1 MSKFAAPNGHTEL
14 LTGECF
20 MRITKLLLATA
31 LIAGLPALAN
41 AESSSVTGTG
51 VLNTN
56 ARLDF
61 RIVVPKFLRFQVGSA
76 GATIDLVEFSV
87 PAANVGDGT
96 DIARTNGGA
105 VPVLLQSNNGN
116 VSLTATTLGQLN
128 NGAGENISFAEIL
141 STSSDP
147 NLNVPTLIDGGTS
160 AAITVTPNVG
170 TRVVNRT
177 ANWSFAYSNT
187 NFVGAGSYG
196 GVNVNNGRVTYTAS
210 LP

>member
-1 MSKFAAPNGHTEL
+1 MKNVRSIRGLAFFGVAALGL
-14 LTGECF
+14 LVMT
-20 MRITKLLLATA
+20 
-31 LIAGLPALAN
+31 PAV
-41 AESSSVTGTG
+41 AESNFQSGAG
-51 VLNTN
+51 PLNAT

-61 RIVVPKFLRFQVGSA
+61 RVVVPKFIRFQVGSA
-76 GATIDLVEFSV
+76 GATVDLVEFTV

-105 VPVLLQSNNGN
+105 VPVLLQSNSGN
-116 VSLTATTLGQLN
+116 VSLTGTTLGQLN

-147 NLNVPTLIDGGTS
+147 LFNVPTLVDGGTS

-170 TRVVNRT
+170 TRVINRT
-177 ANWSFAYSNT
+177 ANWTFAYSNT
-187 NFVGAGSYG
+187 NTVGAGSYG
-196 GVNVNNGRVTYTAS
+196 GVNVNNGRVTYTAV

>member
-1 MSKFAAPNGHTEL
+1 MNFFRNFRSAGAISLAA
-14 LTGECF
+14 
-20 MRITKLLLATA
+20 LALA
-31 LIAGLPALAN
+31 AALPAH
-41 AESSSVTGTG
+41 AESDFQTGSG
-51 VLNTN
+51 ALNAN

-61 RIVVPKFLRFQVGSA
+61 RVVIPKYIRFQVGSA
-76 GATIDLVEFSV
+76 GATVDLVEFSV
-87 PAANVGDGT
+87 PAANVGDGS

-116 VSLTATTLGQLN
+116 VSLTGTTLGQLN

-147 NLNVPTLIDGGTS
+147 NLNVPTLVDGGTS

-187 NFVGAGSYG
+187 DFVGAGSYG
-196 GVNVNNGRVTYTAS
+196 GVNVNNGRVTYTAA

>member
-1 MSKFAAPNGHTEL
+1 MLKTRKTLGA
-14 LTGECF
+14 
-20 MRITKLLLATA
+20 
-31 LIAGLPALAN
+31 AGLLCLAMAAVMPAH
-41 AESSSVTGTG
+41 AESDFQTGAGT
-51 VLNTN
+51 LNAN

-61 RIVVPKFLRFQVGSA
+61 RVVIPKFIRFQVGSA
-76 GATIDLVEFSV
+76 GGTIDLVEFSV

-116 VSLTATTLGQLN
+116 VSLTGTTLGQLN
-128 NGAGENISFAEIL
+128 NGAGENISFADIL

-147 NLNVPTLIDGGTS
+147 NLNVPTLSDGGTS

-170 TRVVNRT
+170 TRVVDRT

-196 GVNVNNGRVTYTAS
+196 GVNLNNGRVAYTAS

>member
-1 MSKFAAPNGHTEL
+1 MLKTRKTLGA
-14 LTGECF
+14 
-20 MRITKLLLATA
+20 
-31 LIAGLPALAN
+31 AGLLCLAMAAVMPAH
-41 AESSSVTGTG
+41 AESDFQTGAGT
-51 VLNTN
+51 LNAN

-61 RIVVPKFLRFQVGSA
+61 RVVIPKFIRFQVGSA
-76 GATIDLVEFSV
+76 GGTIDLVEFSV

-116 VSLTATTLGQLN
+116 VSLTGTTLGQLN

-170 TRVVNRT
+170 TRVVDRT

-196 GVNVNNGRVTYTAS
+196 GVNLNNGRVAYTAS

>member
-1 MSKFAAPNGHTEL
+1 MMLKTRTILGA
-14 LTGECF
+14 
-20 MRITKLLLATA
+20 
-31 LIAGLPALAN
+31 AGLLCLAMTAAMPALA
-41 AESSSVTGTG
+41 ESDFQTGAG
-51 VLNTN
+51 VLNAN

-61 RIVVPKFLRFQVGSA
+61 RIVIPKFLRFQVGSA
-76 GATIDLVEFSV
+76 GTVVDLVEFTV

-116 VSLTATTLGQLN
+116 VSLTGTTLGQLS
-128 NGAGENISFAEIL
+128 NGAGQNISFAEIL
-141 STSSDP
+141 STSS
-147 NLNVPTLIDGGTS
+147 NIALGVPTLVDGAAS
-160 AAITVTPNVG
+160 AAVTVTPNVG
-170 TRVVNRT
+170 TQVVNRT

-196 GVNVNNGRVTYTAS
+196 GVNINNGRVTYTAS

>member
-1 MSKFAAPNGHTEL
+1 MTLKI
-14 LTGECF
+14 
-20 MRITKLLLATA
+20 RKTA
-31 LIAGLPALAN
+31 NTHKTLSAAGLLCLAMTAAMPALAESDFQTGAGALN
-41 AESSSVTGTG
+41 A
-51 VLNTN
+51 N

-61 RIVVPKFLRFQVGSA
+61 RVVIPKFIRFQVGSA
-76 GATIDLVEFSV
+76 AATVDLVDFDV
-87 PAANVGDGT
+87 PATDVGNGT
-96 DIARTNGGA
+96 DIGRTNGGA

-116 VSLTATTLGQLN
+116 VSLTGTTLGQLN
-128 NGAGENISFAEIL
+128 NGAGESISFAEIL

-147 NLNVPTLIDGGTS
+147 TFNVPTLIDGGTS
-160 AAITVTPNVG
+160 AAITITPNVG

-177 ANWSFAYSNT
+177 ASWSFAYSNT

>member
-1 MSKFAAPNGHTEL
+1 MMSTRTSRLGIAAL
-14 LTGECF
+14 LG
-20 MRITKLLLATA
+20 LG
-31 LIAGLPALAN
+31 IAAILPVAH
-41 AESSSVTGTG
+41 AESDFQTGTG
-51 VLNTN
+51 TLNAN

-61 RIVVPKFLRFQVGSA
+61 RVVIPKFIRFQVGST
-76 GATIDLVEFSV
+76 GATIDLVDFAV

-116 VSLTATTLGQLN
+116 VSLIGTTLGQLN

-141 STSSDP
+141 STSSDV
-147 NLNVPTLIDGGTS
+147 NFNVPTLVDGGAS
-160 AAITVTPNVG
+160 AVVTVTPNVG
-170 TRVVNRT
+170 TRVINRT

-196 GVNVNNGRVTYTAS
+196 GVNVNNGRVTYTAT
-210 LP
+210 LL

>member
-1 MSKFAAPNGHTEL
+1 MKNTRILRGLA
-14 LTGECF
+14 LTGLASLG
-20 MRITKLLLATA
+20 LLVLA
-31 LIAGLPALAN
+31 PAN
-41 AESSSVTGTG
+41 AESDFQTGTG
-51 VLNTN
+51 ALNAN

-61 RIVVPKFLRFQVGSA
+61 RVVIPKFIRFQVGSA
-76 GATIDLVEFSV
+76 GTVVDLVEFSV
-87 PAANVGDGT
+87 PAANVGDGS

-105 VPVLLQSNNGN
+105 LPVLLQSNNGN
-116 VSLTATTLGQLN
+116 VAVTATTLGQLN

-147 NLNVPTLIDGGTS
+147 LFNVPTLLNGATS

-177 ANWSFAYSNT
+177 ANWSFAYSNS
-187 NFVGAGSYG
+187 NYVGAGSYG

>member
-1 MSKFAAPNGHTEL
+1 MLKTRKTLGA
-14 LTGECF
+14 
-20 MRITKLLLATA
+20 
-31 LIAGLPALAN
+31 AGLLCLAMAAVMPAH
-41 AESSSVTGTG
+41 AESDFQTGAGT
-51 VLNTN
+51 LNAN

-61 RIVVPKFLRFQVGSA
+61 RVVIPKFIRFQVGSA
-76 GATIDLVEFSV
+76 GGTIDLVEFSV

-116 VSLTATTLGQLN
+116 VSLTGTTLGQLN

-147 NLNVPTLIDGGTS
+147 NLNVPTLSDGGTS

-170 TRVVNRT
+170 TRVVDRT

-196 GVNVNNGRVTYTAS
+196 GVNLNNGRVAYTAS

>member
-1 MSKFAAPNGHTEL
+1 MKFSRNFRSAGAVS
-14 LTGECF
+14 
-20 MRITKLLLATA
+20 
-31 LIAGLPALAN
+31 LIALALAAALPAH
-41 AESSSVTGTG
+41 AESDFQTGAG
-51 VLNTN
+51 ALNAN

-61 RIVVPKFLRFQVGSA
+61 RVVIPKYIRFQVGSA
-76 GATIDLVEFSV
+76 GATVDLVEFSV
-87 PAANVGDGT
+87 PAANVGDGS
-96 DIARTNGGA
+96 DIARTNGGT

-116 VSLTATTLGQLN
+116 VSLTGTTLGQLN

-147 NLNVPTLIDGGTS
+147 NLNVPTLVDGGTS

-196 GVNVNNGRVTYTAS
+196 GVNVNNGRVTYTAA

>member
-1 MSKFAAPNGHTEL
+1 MMLKTRKILGA
-14 LTGECF
+14 
-20 MRITKLLLATA
+20 
-31 LIAGLPALAN
+31 AGLLCLAMTAAMPALA
-41 AESSSVTGTG
+41 ESDFQTGAG
-51 VLNTN
+51 VLNAN

-61 RIVVPKFLRFQVGSA
+61 RIVIPKFLRFQVGSA
-76 GATIDLVEFSV
+76 GTVVDLVEFTV

-116 VSLTATTLGQLN
+116 VSLTGTTLGQLS
-128 NGAGENISFAEIL
+128 NGAGQNISFAEIL
-141 STSSDP
+141 STSS
-147 NLNVPTLIDGGTS
+147 NIALGVPTLVDGAAS
-160 AAITVTPNVG
+160 AAVTVTPNVG
-170 TRVVNRT
+170 TQVVNRT

-196 GVNVNNGRVTYTAS
+196 GVNINNGRVTYTAS

>member
-1 MSKFAAPNGHTEL
+1 MSNQEIAPMKNT
-14 LTGECF
+14 
-20 MRITKLLLATA
+20 RILRGLAF
-31 LIAGLPALAN
+31 AGLASLGLLVLAPAS
-41 AESSSVTGTG
+41 AESAFQTGTG
-51 VLNTN
+51 ALTAN

-61 RIVVPKFLRFQVGSA
+61 RVVIPKFLRFQVGSA

-87 PAANVGDGT
+87 PAANVGDGS

-116 VSLTATTLGQLN
+116 VSVTATTLGQLN

-147 NLNVPTLIDGGTS
+147 LFNVPTLLNGATS

-177 ANWSFAYSNT
+177 ANWSFAYSNS
-187 NFVGAGSYG
+187 NYVGAGSYG

>member
-1 MSKFAAPNGHTEL
+1 MKLSRNFRSAGAFALVA
-14 LTGECF
+14 
-20 MRITKLLLATA
+20 LALA
-31 LIAGLPALAN
+31 AALPAH
-41 AESSSVTGTG
+41 AESDFQTGAG
-51 VLNTN
+51 ALNAN

-61 RIVVPKFLRFQVGSA
+61 RVVIPKFIRFQVGSA
-76 GATIDLVEFSV
+76 GATVDLVEFSV

-96 DIARTNGGA
+96 DIARTNGGT

-116 VSLTATTLGQLN
+116 VSLTGTTLGQLN

-147 NLNVPTLIDGGTS
+147 NLNVPTLVDGGTS
-160 AAITVTPNVG
+160 AAVTVTPNVG
-170 TRVVNRT
+170 ARVVNRT

-196 GVNVNNGRVTYTAS
+196 GVNVNNGRVTYTAA

>member
-1 MSKFAAPNGHTEL
+1 MKHTRILRGLAFTGLASLGLLVLAP
-14 LTGECF
+14 
-20 MRITKLLLATA
+20 
-31 LIAGLPALAN
+31 AN
-41 AESSSVTGTG
+41 AESDFQTGTG
-51 VLNTN
+51 ALNAN

-61 RIVVPKFLRFQVGSA
+61 RVVIPKLIRFQVGSA
-76 GATIDLVEFSV
+76 GATVDLVEFSV
-87 PAANVGDGT
+87 PAANVGDGS

-116 VSLTATTLGQLN
+116 VAVTATTLGQLN

-147 NLNVPTLIDGGTS
+147 LFNVPTLLNGATS

-177 ANWSFAYSNT
+177 ANWSFAYSNSS
-187 NFVGAGSYG
+187 FVGAGSYG

>member
-1 MSKFAAPNGHTEL
+1 MLKTRKTLGA
-14 LTGECF
+14 
-20 MRITKLLLATA
+20 
-31 LIAGLPALAN
+31 AGLLCLAMAAVMPAH
-41 AESSSVTGTG
+41 AESDFQTGAGT
-51 VLNTN
+51 LNAN

-61 RIVVPKFLRFQVGSA
+61 RVVIPKFIRFQVGTA
-76 GATIDLVEFSV
+76 GGTIDLVEFSV

-96 DIARTNGGA
+96 DVARTNGGA

-116 VSLTATTLGQLN
+116 VSLTGTTLGQLN

-170 TRVVNRT
+170 TRVVDRT

-196 GVNVNNGRVTYTAS
+196 GVNVNNGRVAYTAS

>member
-1 MSKFAAPNGHTEL
+1 MKLSRNFRSAGVVSLVALALAA
-14 LTGECF
+14 
-20 MRITKLLLATA
+20 A
-31 LIAGLPALAN
+31 LPAH
-41 AESSSVTGTG
+41 AESDFQTGAG
-51 VLNTN
+51 ALNAN

-61 RIVVPKFLRFQVGSA
+61 RVVIPKFIRFQVGSA
-76 GATIDLVEFSV
+76 GATVDLVEFTV
-87 PAANVGDGT
+87 PAANVGDGS
-96 DIARTNGGA
+96 DIARTNGGT

-116 VSLTATTLGQLN
+116 VSLTGTTLGQLN

-147 NLNVPTLIDGGTS
+147 NLNVPTLVDGGTS
-160 AAITVTPNVG
+160 AAVTVTPNVG
-170 TRVVNRT
+170 ARVVNRT

-196 GVNVNNGRVTYTAS
+196 GVNVNNGRVTYTAA

>member
-1 MSKFAAPNGHTEL
+1 MQIRTMTRRFSALSLLVFGTIAA
-14 LTGECF
+14 
-20 MRITKLLLATA
+20 I
-31 LIAGLPALAN
+31 PAM
-41 AESSSVTGTG
+41 AESDFQTGAG
-51 VLNTN
+51 VLNAN

-61 RIVVPKFLRFQVGSA
+61 RVVIPKFIRFQVGSA
-76 GATIDLVEFSV
+76 GTVVDLVEFTV

-116 VSLTATTLGQLN
+116 VSLTGTTLGQLN
-128 NGAGENISFAEIL
+128 NGAGQNISFAEIL
-141 STSSDP
+141 STSS
-147 NLNVPTLIDGGTS
+147 NAALGVPTLVDGAAS
-160 AAITVTPNVG
+160 AAVTVTPNVG
-170 TRVVNRT
+170 TQVVNRT